1 MANRKARAAAR
12 KSSPVIA
19 VNAVNA
25 DQAEQTLIGTRPEP
39 ADARREQML
48 AEAEATI
55 AQDDPTTPDE
65 TPAPDRE
72 IAAEAIDPTDGY
84 DGLSDAEM
92 QAQQNTSEPE
102 APAQEPA
109 APAPDVTADPTD
121 SGRLLASRFPT
132 SEEALAYAGN
142 MKLRN
147 YSISRQDDGQYAIEV
162 RKASAKPAATQA
174 APAAPTTRAT
184 PKLRTPRAKASGPR
198 PDTRN
203 AVIWSMLTRPE
214 GTTKKEVDAAL
225 LAFQPNNPQPCGIGS
240 DAKLFSGRFGY
251 DWKKTS
257 DADGA
262 TRYFCFPFAAPEVES
277 EEVVESES
285 DQEPVVASEVEVE
298 SAAS

>member
-19 VNAVNA
+19 VGTPAGANA
-25 DQAEQTLIGTRPEP
+25 DQAEQTLI
-39 ADARREQML
+39 DARREQML

-72 IAAEAIDPTDGY
+72 INAEAIENNPDVVDSTENLTPII
-84 DGLSDAEM
+84 E
-92 QAQQNTSEPE
+92 
-102 APAQEPA
+102 PAQEPA
-109 APAPDVTADPTD
+109 PEPAAPDVTDG
-121 SGRLLASRFPT
+121 GRLLASRFPT

-262 TRYFCFPFAAPEVES
+262 TRYFCFPFSQSESEASDEEVEVVVPS
-277 EEVVESES
+277 EGE
-285 DQEPVVASEVEVE
+285 AVE

>member
-12 KSSPVIA
+12 KSSPVI
-19 VNAVNA
+19 VNA
-25 DQAEQTLIGTRPEP
+25 DQAEQALI
-39 ADARREQML
+39 DARREQML
-48 AEAEATI
+48 ADAEATI

-72 IAAEAIDPTDGY
+72 INAEAIENNPDVVDSTENLTPII
-84 DGLSDAEM
+84 E
-92 QAQQNTSEPE
+92 
-102 APAQEPA
+102 PAQEPA
-109 APAPDVTADPTD
+109 PEPAAPDVTDG
-121 SGRLLASRFPT
+121 GRLLASRFPT

-225 LAFQPNNPQPCGIGS
+225 AAFQPNNIQPCGIGS

-262 TRYFCFPFAAPEVES
+262 TRYFCFPFSQSES
-277 EEVVESES
+277 EAS
-285 DQEPVVASEVEVE
+285 DEEVEVVVQSEGEAVEAIE